1 MGPAILLAFAASFC
15 TATASVCQRRG
26 ARTTEVTGFDAR
38 LILRLVHRPV
48 WLAGIAAMI
57 LGFGFQLTA
66 LRFGPLALVQPM
78 LALELLLVFGYMTA
92 VGSRVSVQRRD
103 WLAAAAMSA
112 GLGLFLCV
120 SAPSGGRRH
129 APGGSWWLAGLITAA
144 VVLAIVFLAL
154 APVRVTRSRRAALLG
169 VATGIAW
176 GFEAAVIKEF
186 SSRVSDGLGAILAS
200 WSLYVLVVA
209 GALAMLLASHAMA
222 AGPLAASQP
231 GFTIL
236 DPLAASFLGLFLFR
250 EHIRT
255 GLPDLAG
262 EAVALALLVAGASVL
277 SHSHLVTGEAS
288 PGLDWPGAGHRPAGR

>member
-1 MGPAILLAFAASFC
+1 MGPAILLAFAASVC

-26 ARTTEVTGFDAR
+26 ARTAEVTGFDTR
-38 LILRLVHRPV
+38 LIFRLVHRPV

-78 LALELLLVFGYMTA
+78 LALELLFVFGYMTA
-92 VGSRVSVQRRD
+92 VGSRVRVQRRD
-103 WLAAAAMSA
+103 GLAAAPMSA
-112 GLGLFLCV
+112 GLALFLGV

-154 APVRVTRSRRAALLG
+154 SPGRVTRSRRAALLG
-169 VATGIAW
+169 VATGVAW

-186 SSRVSDGLGAILAS
+186 SSHLGDGLNAILDS
-200 WSLYVLVVA
+200 WSLYVLVGA

-236 DPLAASFLGLFLFR
+236 DPLAGSFLGLFLFR

-262 EAVALALLVAGASVL
+262 EAVALALLIAGASVL
-277 SHSHLVTGEAS
+277 SHSHLVTGEADPES
-288 PGLDWPGAGHRPAGR
+288 STAGPARPYARL

>member
-1 MGPAILLAFAASFC
+1 MGPAILLAFAASVC

-26 ARTTEVTGFDAR
+26 AITTEVTGFDTR

-78 LALELLLVFGYMTA
+78 LALELLFVFGYMTA
-92 VGSRVSVQRRD
+92 VGSRIRVQRRD

-112 GLGLFLCV
+112 GLALFLGV
-120 SAPSGGRRH
+120 SAPSDGRRH
-129 APGGSWWLAGLITAA
+129 APGGSWWLAGLITAT

-154 APVRVTRSRRAALLG
+154 APGRITRSRRAALLG
-169 VATGIAW
+169 VATGVAW

-186 SSRVSDGLGAILAS
+186 SSHVGDGLNAILAS
-200 WSLYVLVVA
+200 WSLYVLIGA

-262 EAVALALLVAGASVL
+262 EAAALALLIAGASVL
-277 SHSHLVTGEAS
+277 SHSHLVTGEVNPEPS
-288 PGLDWPGAGHRPAGR
+288 TVRPTHPYARL